1 MNMKRLT
8 RAEAGELLREAAQ
21 MNPGPWVDH
30 SLNVARAAEAIA
42 RADPHLDPD
51 TAFVLGC
58 LHDIGRRCGITDMRH
73 TYDGFRFL
81 TKLGYTTA
89 ARICLTHSFPIK
101 EADSANGNWDC
112 SEAEMRVV
120 REFLSRCRYTLYD
133 RLIQLCDA
141 LALPSGFC
149 LIEKRL
155 VDVALR
161 RGVNS
166 RTPAKWRAFLG
177 LQRKFEERIN
187 QSIYKL
193 LPGVVRTTFGEQ
205 ILD

>member
-1 MNMKRLT
+1 MKRLS
-8 RAEAGELLREAAQ
+8 RAVAQELLYEAGA
-21 MNPGPWVDH
+21 MNRGGWVDH

-42 RADPHLDPD
+42 SVDPGLDPD
-51 TAFVLGC
+51 RAFAFGC
-58 LHDIGRRCGITDMRH
+58 IHDIGRRCGVTEMRH
-73 TYDGFRFL
+73 VYDGFRFL
-81 TKLGYTTA
+81 AGQGYNAA

-101 EADSANGNWDC
+101 TIDAVSGWDC
-112 SEAEMRVV
+112 SRGELRAV
-120 REFLSRCRYTLYD
+120 RDFLAQCRYTRYD

-166 RTPAKWRAFLG
+166 LTLRNWRAYLEI
-177 LQRKFEERIN
+177 QRDFESRIN
-187 QSIYKL
+187 QSIYSL
-193 LPGVVRTTFGEQ
+193 LPGVVRTTFGAS
-205 ILD
+205 ILE